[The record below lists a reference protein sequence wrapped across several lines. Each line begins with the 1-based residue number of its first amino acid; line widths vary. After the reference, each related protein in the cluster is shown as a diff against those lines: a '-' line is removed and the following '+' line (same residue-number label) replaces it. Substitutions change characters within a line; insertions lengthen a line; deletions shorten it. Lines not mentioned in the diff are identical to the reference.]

1 MNEAKTLEL
10 LQSEAARVRM
20 TELYGA
26 GHVDENISR
35 YEELVKKFQENFGE
49 KDILMFSSP
58 GRTEISGNHTDH
70 NHGKVLA
77 GSINL
82 DCVGIAAKNDSSKVN
97 IISETF
103 NQKFT
108 IDLNELQPSAKK
120 AGTIDL
126 VKGLLKGFQQS
137 GYEVGGFDAYITSN
151 VISSAG
157 VSSSASFEMLLCS
170 MLNRFFNDGRMS
182 TVAYAHIGKYAEN
195 VYWDKASGLLDQMAC
210 AVGGLITIDFLE
222 PAEPKV
228 EQIDFD
234 FASQNRK
241 RPCRFKCG
249 LFLCT
254 E

>member
-126 VKGLLKGFQQS
+126 VKG
-137 GYEVGGFDAYITSN
+137 
-151 VISSAG
+151 
-157 VSSSASFEMLLCS
+157 ML
-170 MLNRFFNDGRMS
+170 
-182 TVAYAHIGKYAEN
+182 A
-195 VYWDKASGLLDQMAC
+195 AC
-210 AVGGLITIDFLE
+210 
-222 PAEPKV
+222 
-228 EQIDFD
+228 
-234 FASQNRK
+234 
-241 RPCRFKCG
+241 
-249 LFLCT
+249 
-254 E
+254 